1 MLVLIHVR
9 KAELAGYLGNIGLNN
24 RRGHMALIVSCKNI
38 ADTIETLRQIT
49 KAIESVGSR

>member
-38 ADTIETLRQIT
+38 GDTIETLRQIT